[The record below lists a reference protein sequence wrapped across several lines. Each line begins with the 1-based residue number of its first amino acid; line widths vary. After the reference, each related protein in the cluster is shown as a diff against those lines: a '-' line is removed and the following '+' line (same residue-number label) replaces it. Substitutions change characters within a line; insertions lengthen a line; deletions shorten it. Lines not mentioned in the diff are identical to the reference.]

1 MPPPHAPA
9 ADSAGAEHAA
19 VRGAVGLVDRGD
31 HGLLEVTGRD
41 RAKFLHAM
49 LSNEV
54 ATLAPGQ
61 GCAATL
67 LDVHGKVQ
75 VLLRVLALDERLLVI
90 TPPDLAA
97 KSHEA
102 LDASPFSEKAH
113 FRDAPGEEAMVMVA
127 GPEAVGLA
135 QRLTGVLPDDRA
147 WSHAKGAID

>member
-1 MPPPHAPA
+1 MAPPHAPTS
-9 ADSAGAEHAA
+9 DSAAAEHAA

-97 KSHEA
+97 KTNEG
-102 LDASPFSEKAH
+102 LDAYRFAEKAY
-113 FRDAPGEEAMVMVA
+113 FRNATGEGSNGLVA
-127 GPEAVGLA
+127 GAEAV
-135 QRLTGVLPDDRA
+135 
-147 WSHAKGAID
+147 